1 MKQLN
6 NERPV
11 LEKLDHK
18 QRNKSEIVFY
28 KLMAKQK
35 LKANPF
41 DTIRT
46 ENWNP
51 HNQIKQGVDS
61 SDTN

>member
-6 NERPV
+6 NGRPV

-18 QRNKSEIVFY
+18 HRNKSEITFY
-28 KLMAKQK
+28 RLMARQK

-51 HNQIKQGVDS
+51 HNQTKPGV
-61 SDTN
+61 N